1 MNPDRILSILED
13 MYLQEMGY
21 MSYNFFTHK
30 EFEKRSIE
38 QWCIYTL
45 YRMLLNTMQ
54 PNADIFDYI
63 DELTLIKNKAL
74 AFSSCN
80 EYGKEQFSSLAEMSE
95 NLIDILNAMT

>member
-1 MNPDRILSILED
+1 MNPDRILNILED

-38 QWCIYTL
+38 QWCIYKL
-45 YRMLLNTMQ
+45 YQMLLNTMQ

-63 DELTLIKNKAL
+63 DKLTSIKDEAL
-74 AFSSCN
+74 EFSSYN
-80 EYGKEQFSSLAEMSE
+80 KYGKELFLSLAEMSE